1 MIKAGT
7 HTINDRGFAVSME
20 ALGGVSRQAL
30 TLELP
35 AGISDEALEAIC
47 TGPIEVLNEA
57 GETVQVHEGPFRVLS
72 HGLKLTRAS
81 ADSDVAALTAR
92 VSALETALTE
102 AQSAKTSAQNALA
115 SLSERFKTL
124 QASII
129 TPTIK
134 AGQEEA
140 VTGDGE
146 SGV

>member
-7 HTINDRGFAVSME
+7 YTINDRGFAVSME

-30 TLELP
+30 TVELP

-72 HGLKLTRAS
+72 HGLKLTRAN

-102 AQSAKTSAQNALA
+102 AQSAKVSAQNALA
-115 SLSERFKTL
+115 SLSERFKAL

-129 TPTIK
+129 TPTVK
-134 AGQEEA
+134 VGQEEA
-140 VTGDGE
+140 VADDGE

>member
-47 TGPIEVLNEA
+47 AGPIEVLDEA
-57 GETVQVHEGPFRVLS
+57 GEVVQTHTGPFRVLS
-72 HGLKLTRAS
+72 HGLKLTRSDA
-81 ADSDVAALTAR
+81 AGDVAALTAR

-102 AQSAKTSAQNALA
+102 AKSAKESAQSALA
-115 SLSERFKTL
+115 SLSERFQTL

-129 TPTIK
+129 TTPIIK
-134 AGQEEA
+134 AEEA